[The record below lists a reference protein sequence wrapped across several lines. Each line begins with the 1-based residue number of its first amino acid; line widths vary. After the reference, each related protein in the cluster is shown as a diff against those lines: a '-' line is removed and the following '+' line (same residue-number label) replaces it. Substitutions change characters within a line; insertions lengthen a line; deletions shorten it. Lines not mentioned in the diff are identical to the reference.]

1 MEIKELKQSYQE
13 IEQELEQIRRSL
25 WLRKKG
31 RRIKKINTRT
41 IKRWF
46 LVR

>member
-1 MEIKELKQSYQE
+1 MEIKELT
-13 IEQELEQIRRSL
+13 ELYKKIKLELNSIRRSL
-25 WLRKKG
+25 WLREKG

-46 LVR
+46 LDR